1 MRVAILSSMESIPWV
16 PIVAGLL
23 EGFRPLKG
31 IDQVQGFAVTRNPG
45 LHCLELASFEP
56 DLALFPCQRREWALI
71 RPYLDVVNGLGSHC
85 RTAALTF
92 DDPYDM
98 ETGLAMAQ
106 ALGFVFTPERLAVD
120 VYERLGI
127 PARHLRPVISTRL
140 HHPKIVDRSPGKSQY
155 LADVLQV
162 GGTHWRPRNKI
173 LPEIRAWC
181 AKHHKRYGE
190 VAGGKAHGW
199 LVGETFTKAVHE
211 SRVVLEIPRFDLP
224 TQTNPHQVPCTYTG
238 PRVYIVAACGGFPL
252 VIGPRADLD
261 EVFPHAPRQSQNT
274 LGLPDLLEHWCDPE
288 KDAERQREGAR
299 LWRHFIENHHPQI
312 GAAQIVRDL
321 ELGDPTPFLQVA
333 TAPAPFEPPYRGG

>member
-1 MRVAILSSMESIPWV
+1 MESVPWV

-23 EGFRPLKG
+23 EGFRTLES

-45 LHCLELASFEP
+45 LHCLELASFAP

-120 VYERLGI
+120 VYEREGI
-127 PARHLRPVISTRL
+127 PARHLRPLISTRL
-140 HHPKIVDRSPGKSQY
+140 HHPESGDPRQKYS
-155 LADVLQV
+155 ADVLQV

-173 LPEIRAWC
+173 LPQIRAWC

-199 LVGETFTKAVHE
+199 LVGKTFTKAIHE

-238 PRVYIVAACGGFPL
+238 PRVYIIAACGGLPL

-261 EVFPHAPRQSQNT
+261 EVFPSAPWCS
-274 LGLPDLLEHWCDPE
+274 PSDALEHLAHWCEPE
-288 KDAERQREGAR
+288 MDARRQKEGAG
-299 LWRHFIENHHPQI
+299 LWRRFIEYHRPEI

-321 ELGDPTPFLQVA
+321 ELGDPTPLQRVA
-333 TAPAPFEPPYRGG
+333 TGPAPFEPPHLGG